1 MRLLFFFILF
11 FTVRFTVAQ
20 QYYMLAGT
28 YDSPQSEGIYVYKFN
43 SDSGTLQPVSMVK
56 VSNPS
61 YLTVSPDKKYIYAVG
76 ETGGPSGKEGRVHSF
91 GFNKKNGVLTTIS
104 SQSSEGN
111 HPCYITTNHK
121 GKWAI
126 TGNYSSGNLS
136 VIPINK
142 GKLSLAKQVIQHR
155 GNGPDSVRQKS
166 PHVHGIFPDEY
177 SQYVFCTDLG
187 IDKVLV
193 YYQSKK
199 NGRLTISKTRT
210 INMPAGSGPRHL
222 DFHPGGKYLYVLNE
236 LANSITVL
244 MDTGKRHFSQIQ
256 ELSSLPPYFKGKSTA
271 ADIHVSP
278 DGKFLYTSNRG
289 TSNTIGV
296 FSINQET
303 GLITLIDH
311 EYTGGET
318 PRNFNFDPT
327 GNYLLIANQNSNSI
341 VIFRRNK
348 ETGLLKET
356 GNRINVGKPVCIK
369 WITVD

>member
-1 MRLLFFFILF
+1 MHLSFLFVLLFAFQ
-11 FTVRFTVAQ
+11 FTLAQ
-20 QYYMLAGT
+20 QHYMLVGT

-43 SDSGTLQPVSMVK
+43 SDSGTLQLLNKVK

-61 YLTVSPDKKYIYAVG
+61 YLAISPDKNYVYSVG
-76 ETGGPSGKEGRVHSF
+76 EVNGPTGKEGRVHSF
-91 GFNKKNGVLTTIS
+91 GFNKKTGVLSSIN

-111 HPCYITTNHK
+111 HPCYIATDKK

-126 TGNYSSGNLS
+126 AGNYSSGNLS
-136 VIPINK
+136 VISINK
-142 GKLSLAKQVIQHR
+142 GGLSTAQQVIQHQ
-155 GNGPDSVRQKS
+155 GNGPDTTRQKS
-166 PHVHGIFPDEY
+166 PHVHGVFPDKY

-187 IDKVLV
+187 IDKVMV

-199 NGRLTISKTRT
+199 NGRLTLSKSRT
-210 INMPAGSGPRHL
+210 INMPPGSGPRHL

-236 LANSITVL
+236 LSNSISVL

-256 ELSSLPPYFKGKSTA
+256 ELSSLPLYFKGKSTA
-271 ADIHVSP
+271 ADIHVSL

-289 TSNTIGV
+289 TSNTVGV

-303 GLITLIDH
+303 GWITLVGH
-311 EYTGGET
+311 QYTGGET

-327 GNYLLIANQNSNSI
+327 GNYLIVANQNSNSI
-341 VIFRRNK
+341 VVFRRNK
-348 ETGLLKET
+348 ESGVLAET
-356 GNRINVGKPVCIK
+356 GNKFIIGKPVCIK